1 MNNCVICI
9 ETHKDGERCQ
19 SLKSLISSETCGC
32 NYSVHSSC
40 LHEWMTKKDFKCL
53 ICGGHLKYKN
63 NLSLI
68 YAVYRIVCR
77 IMGYIML
84 CIIGNLAI
92 VLIMYIFV
100 IIAASVFVEFG

>member
-9 ETHKDGERCQ
+9 ETHKDGDRCQ
-19 SLKSLISSETCGC
+19 SLKSLVSSETCDC
-32 NYSVHSSC
+32 DYSVHSSC

-68 YAVYRIVCR
+68 IYEVLCR
-77 IMGYIML
+77 FAGCILL

-92 VLIMYIFV
+92 VLIMYLLVV
-100 IIAASVFVEFG
+100 IITSIFM